1 MAVQHFT
8 PLMVAGRHGNL
19 GEHVQQTVALVSGT
33 GQENV
38 TTQGILDSFVD
49 KDTNKLFSFEVPQH

>member
-8 PLMVAGRHGNL
+8 PLMVAGRHGKL

-38 TTQGILDSFVD
+38 TTQGILDSFVE
-49 KDTNKLFSFEVPQH
+49 KDTNKLF